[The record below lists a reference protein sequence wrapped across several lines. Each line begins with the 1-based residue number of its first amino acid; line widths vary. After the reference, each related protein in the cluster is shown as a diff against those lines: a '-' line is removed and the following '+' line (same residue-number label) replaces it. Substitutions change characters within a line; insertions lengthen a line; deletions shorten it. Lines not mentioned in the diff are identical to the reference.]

1 MQKLFNKILVPV
13 DFSTNSKK
21 AIEKA
26 VELAGEYNCRIT
38 LLYVVTVAPFS
49 TVAFAE
55 GHMAIPYQ
63 AIDNYTELELQ
74 LKKLADY
81 AILYSSEDSEVDYCV
96 KLGSWN
102 ESIIE
107 FTLQNNIDIVLIG
120 QKGRVFRK
128 RKMLLNPDKIA
139 ERTNVAVITIP
150 SNRRITKLLS
160 VVIPVT
166 EFLPVRKLMYGI
178 FMATTNKAIIKLLAV
193 ENQKTKDNALH
204 YLKRAYTLIKENS
217 DVSVETEVILSNNVA
232 EAVNNFSRLHS
243 ADLIILN
250 PGTQTK
256 MPGFMSSF
264 LGNII
269 QKYSAPPVLTVN
281 PL

>member
-1 MQKLFNKILVPV
+1 MQKLFNKIVVPV

-21 AIEKA
+21 AIQKA
-26 VELAGEYNCRIT
+26 VELANEYNCSIS
-38 LLYVVTVAPFS
+38 LLHVVTVTPLS
-49 TVAFAE
+49 TIAFAE
-55 GHMAIPYQ
+55 GHMSIPYQ
-63 AIDNYTELELQ
+63 AIDNYTELEFQ
-74 LKKLADY
+74 LKRFVDY
-81 AILYSSEDSEVDYCV
+81 AMLYGTIEVDYAV

-120 QKGRVFRK
+120 QKEKIFSK
-128 RKMLLNPDKIA
+128 RKMLLNPDRIA

-150 SNRRITKLLS
+150 SNRRITKLFS
-160 VVIPVT
+160 VVIPIT
-166 EFLPVRKLMYGI
+166 GFLPIRKLMYGI
-178 FMATTNKAIIKLLAV
+178 FMATNNNTKIKLLAV
-193 ENQKTKDNALH
+193 ENEKTKGNAHH
-204 YLKRAYTLIKENS
+204 YLQRACALIKENS
-217 DVSVETEVILSNNVA
+217 SVNVETEIILSNNVA
-232 EAVNNFSRLHS
+232 QAVNEFSRSHS

-256 MPGFMSSF
+256 MPGLMSSL

-269 QKYSAPPVLTVN
+269 QKYSAPPVLTVS

>member
-1 MQKLFNKILVPV
+1 MQKLFSKIVVPV

-26 VELAGEYNCRIT
+26 VELATEYNCSVT
-38 LLYVVTVAPFS
+38 LLHVVTIAPFENI
-49 TVAFAE
+49 AFAE

-63 AIDNYTELELQ
+63 TIDNYTELKYQ
-74 LKKLADY
+74 LKILADY
-81 AILYSSEDSEVDYCV
+81 AKLYGNRNIEVDYYI
-96 KLGSWN
+96 KIGSWN
-102 ESIIE
+102 ESINE
-107 FTLQNNIDIVLIG
+107 FVIQNGIDLVLIG
-120 QKGRVFRK
+120 QKGRVFGR
-128 RKMLLNPDKIA
+128 RKMNLNPDNIA
-139 ERTNVAVITIP
+139 ERTNVPVITLP

-160 VVIPVT
+160 VVIPIT

-178 FMATTNKAIIKLLAV
+178 FMATTNNAKIKLLAV
-193 ENQKTKDNALH
+193 GNQKTTDNAYH
-204 YLKRAYTLIKENS
+204 YLQRASALIKQNS
-217 DVSVETEVILSNNVA
+217 GITVETAIIISNNVA
-232 EAVNNFSRLHS
+232 EAVNDFSRLHS

-256 MPGFMSSF
+256 MPGIMSSF

>member
-13 DFSTNSKK
+13 DFSANSKK
-21 AIEKA
+21 AVEKA
-26 VELAGEYNCRIT
+26 ADLANEYNCSIT
-38 LLYVVTVAPFS
+38 LLHVVTIAPFS

-55 GHMAIPYQ
+55 GHMPIPYQ
-63 AIDNYTELELQ
+63 TIGNYAELEFQ
-74 LKKLADY
+74 LKTFAGY
-81 AILYSSEDSEVDYCV
+81 AMQYGSGKIEVDYNV

-107 FTLQNNIDIVLIG
+107 FTLQNRIDIVLIG
-120 QKGRVFRK
+120 QIGRVFKK
-128 RKMLLNPDKIA
+128 RKMLLSPDKIA

-178 FMATTNKAIIKLLAV
+178 FMATTNKAKIKLLAV

-204 YLKRAYTLIKENS
+204 YLQRAYTLIRENS
-217 DVSVETEVILSNNVA
+217 DVIVETDVILSNNVA

-243 ADLIILN
+243 TDLIILN

-256 MPGFMSSF
+256 MPGFLSSF